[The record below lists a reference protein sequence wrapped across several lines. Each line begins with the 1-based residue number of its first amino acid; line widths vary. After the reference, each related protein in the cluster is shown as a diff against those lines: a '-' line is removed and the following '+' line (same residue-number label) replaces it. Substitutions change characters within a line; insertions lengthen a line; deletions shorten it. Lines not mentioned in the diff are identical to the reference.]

1 MQTNNEIEVISRD
14 AVLLSAI
21 NGLSGYMFGNDK
33 ELWQKLT
40 AMRLSIIIPDSI
52 ENDQDGWVA
61 LYAFIIANITEN
73 IEIEAKILELF
84 QSDEM
89 SRNNLLKINYSSVK
103 HTDNFMEEITPILV
117 NCLHGAGVENVRKA
131 FEELDLIGLEHG
143 VNGLDEVKIREA
155 VNNG

>member
-33 ELWQKLT
+33 ELWQDLT

-52 ENDQDGWVA
+52 ENDQDGWIA
-61 LYAFIIANITEN
+61 LYVFIIANITEN

-84 QSDEM
+84 RSNEE
-89 SRNNLLKINYSSVK
+89 SRNNLFKIN
-103 HTDNFMEEITPILV
+103 
-117 NCLHGAGVENVRKA
+117 
-131 FEELDLIGLEHG
+131 
-143 VNGLDEVKIREA
+143 
-155 VNNG
+155 